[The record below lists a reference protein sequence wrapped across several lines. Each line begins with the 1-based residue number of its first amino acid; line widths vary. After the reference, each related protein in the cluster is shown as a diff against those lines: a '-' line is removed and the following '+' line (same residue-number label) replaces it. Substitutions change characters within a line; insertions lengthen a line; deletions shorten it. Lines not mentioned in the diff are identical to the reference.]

1 MQTESALLRTKEQS
15 AQDAARRLQRSLR
28 EARDEASSVLARE
41 QESTR
46 ARREIEKSLE
56 AAEAETKLARDDL
69 RLALQRIDDL
79 QSAIQGE
86 LDLDCSE
93 EGTTENS
100 DRYFNFYSFHSWMKS
115 TWGIISNFP
124 CFLFLVTDASSCRTS
139 SPTKTKTRSRRIN
152 A

>member
-1 MQTESALLRTKEQS
+1 MLQTQIARLKENVDKLQTESGLLRTKEQT

-28 EARDEASSVLARE
+28 EARDEGSSALARE

-46 ARREIEKSLE
+46 ARRELEKSLE
-56 AAEAETKLARDDL
+56 AAEAETKIARDDL

-93 EGTTENS
+93 KQQLKTATGIHKISFIFLILKAVNS
-100 DRYFNFYSFHSWMKS
+100 DQKYYM
-115 TWGIISNFP
+115 
-124 CFLFLVTDASSCRTS
+124 
-139 SPTKTKTRSRRIN
+139 
-152 A
+152 